1 MSHKVQEGRQVRQ
14 YRRVNYSI
22 CLNAEVDYAHS
33 AHWNVTQQ
41 STEVKQ
47 FNRWQNSSDVK
58 PTLHE

>member
-1 MSHKVQEGRQVRQ
+1 MRQ